1 LNEFQFIYD
10 IFIDALLSIDAF
22 NLSLNSNNKK
32 TEKSNSLEL
41 GEFDKTVRIIAVLK
55 ATIQN
60 NLK

>member
-1 LNEFQFIYD
+1 
-10 IFIDALLSIDAF
+10 LLSIDAF
-22 NLSLNSNNKK
+22 NLSLISNNKK

>member
-1 LNEFQFIYD
+1 MNEFQFIYD